1 MVQNWDVFLMPYE
14 QAVSELKIKFRGMR
28 KQYQQASKHSPIEFV
43 TARVKSVDSIIEK
56 QARRYIADDVLETD
70 MQDIAGVRIMCQ
82 FVEDIYA
89 VVDLLHQRT
98 DMTVLEERDYVTNV
112 KSSGYRSYHVIIE
125 YPVQLVDGEK
135 KILAEIQIRTMSMN
149 FWATIEHS
157 LNYKYQGE
165 FPDDLKARLKRAAE
179 ASFQLD
185 KEMSEIREEIQ
196 EAQQLFSYGKGQD
209 LPQMQGMQFKD
220 SDNQTDGD
228 ESSNTDDSGASRQHD
243 DGQDDGE
250 K

>member
-1 MVQNWDVFLMPYE
+1 MVQNWDQFLMPYE
-14 QAVSELKIKFRGMR
+14 QAVAELKIKFRGMR

-56 QARRYIADDVLETD
+56 QARRYIDDDVLETD

-82 FVEDIYA
+82 FVEDIYE
-89 VVDLLHQRT
+89 VVNLLHQRT
-98 DMTVLEERDYVTNV
+98 DMEVLEERDYVTNV
-112 KSSGYRSYHVIIE
+112 KSSGYRSYHVVIE

-209 LPQMQGMQFKD
+209 LPQMSGMQYNANADGTENKHQDND
-220 SDNQTDGD
+220 SHDGGD
-228 ESSNTDDSGASRQHD
+228 REEH
-243 DGQDDGE
+243 
-250 K
+250 